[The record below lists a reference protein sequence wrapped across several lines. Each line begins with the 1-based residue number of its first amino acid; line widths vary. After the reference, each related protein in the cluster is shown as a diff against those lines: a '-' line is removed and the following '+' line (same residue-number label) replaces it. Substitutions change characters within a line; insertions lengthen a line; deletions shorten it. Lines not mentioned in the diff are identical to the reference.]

1 MEHELEIRD
10 ESELKSLTYYED
22 DQGATEVDNEP
33 GCVDPCIH
41 GWGLQR
47 ALRPMP

>member
-22 DQGATEVDNEP
+22 GQGATEVDNEP
-33 GCVDPCIH
+33 GCVHVSMDGGCNAHSGPCH
-41 GWGLQR
+41 S
-47 ALRPMP
+47 